1 MIQDL
6 CPRGAELVEAASRA
20 DRTFKAS
27 IIQFF
32 SNAKKDEEEMRQLE
46 SLGELQRDADEAFHR
61 HQRLCTACA
70 HMHEA
75 AVREPAGD

>member
-1 MIQDL
+1 MIMDL
-6 CPRGAELVEAASRA
+6 CPRGAELMESASRA

-32 SNAKKDEEEMRQLE
+32 SNAKKDEDEMRRLE
-46 SLGELQRDADEAFHR
+46 SLGELQRDADEAFRR
-61 HQRLCTACA
+61 HQKLCTACA
-70 HMHEA
+70 HMQEA